1 MKPDVSAP
9 PSGGKVLTEDQAY
22 ELLTFLVTSA
32 RLCIDE
38 PENYG
43 SFRLIDAASRLLGML
58 LTNEGA
64 LDREFY
70 GQLQKE
76 IDSQKLLI
84 LSDEEAYTDFL
95 RHAAREVG
103 RHLKAKSAAGARVQ
117 QV

>member
-1 MKPDVSAP
+1 MNP
-9 PSGGKVLTEDQAY
+9 KVLTEDQAY
-22 ELLTFLVTSA
+22 ELITFLVTSA

-58 LTNEGA
+58 LSNEGA

-76 IDSQKLLI
+76 IDSKKLLI
-84 LSDEEAYTDFL
+84 LSDEEAYADFL
-95 RHAAREVG
+95 RHAVREVG
-103 RHLKAKSAAGARVQ
+103 KHLKTRSGSGAEGRV
-117 QV
+117 